1 MAEVVMYCT
10 HACPYCRMATQL
22 LEKKGVK
29 IKKIQVDE
37 KPDERT
43 KMSTMTGR
51 NTVPQIFIGDRHV
64 GGYTDIV
71 ELDMEDELDALL
83 QA

>member
-10 HACPYCRMATQL
+10 HACPYCRMASQL
-22 LEKKGVK
+22 LEKKGAKVN
-29 IKKIQVDE
+29 KIQVDE
-37 KPDERT
+37 QPDERV
-43 KMSTMTGR
+43 KMSEMTGR

-71 ELDMEDELDALL
+71 ELDMEDELDGLL

>member
-29 IKKIQVDE
+29 IRKIQVDE
-37 KPDERT
+37 MPDERAR
-43 KMSTMTGR
+43 MSKLSGR

-71 ELDMEDELDALL
+71 ELDMEDELDGLL